1 MEIGVEEPK
10 GLNLV
15 HSTAVYLLLGKEHKI
30 SIRWNSRSQS
40 WGLRSSAAARQTEEV
55 MVLRRSDVEDVVSVQ
70 QLTVHLQ
77 ARWSMR
83 HLPSLTR
90 SFLVPL
96 KFQRWPGQQ
105 VPQAA

>member
-1 MEIGVEEPK
+1 
-10 GLNLV
+10 
-15 HSTAVYLLLGKEHKI
+15 
-30 SIRWNSRSQS
+30 
-40 WGLRSSAAARQTEEV
+40 

-70 QLTVHLQ
+70 QLMVHLQ